1 MSLRKS
7 KPSPTRN
14 ESFSLSYLANVSYF
28 LIAINFEPAA
38 EGLAAARPCGGGR
51 IAMQLGEQLKSGR
64 RRPAR
69 FLPTYFSIR

>member
-28 LIAINFEPAA
+28 LISINFEPAA

-51 IAMQLGEQLKSGR
+51 IATQLGE
-64 RRPAR
+64 
-69 FLPTYFSIR
+69 